1 MSGVRPE
8 QFVPLAVV
16 RRSGV
21 DESVHFG
28 ACVGLA
34 SDGSIAF
41 SLGDPHIQIFP
52 RSSTKPLQALATV
65 RAGLLL
71 PPEKLAL
78 VCSSHNGEDAHQ
90 NMVLEI
96 LSEFGLSENDLGN
109 TADHPMHID
118 SAHAAI
124 RNGKPKSALQMGC
137 SGKHSGMLATCVING
152 WPTTGYLEQAH
163 PLQQA
168 ITATIADVTGKDASA
183 IGVDGCGA
191 PAHVIELVGMAR
203 AMRAMA
209 IGEAGDSGLQ
219 IYAAMSQ
226 FPFMVGGT
234 GRDVTTIVSAVPG
247 LFAKDGADAVYVAG
261 MADGRAVALKLSD
274 GSGRGAPT
282 VLLAALHKLGIDVS
296 AVPESIV
303 EVVYG
308 HGKRVGEVRA
318 IGFDA

>member
-16 RRSGV
+16 RRSGI

-41 SLGDPHIQIFP
+41 SFGDPHVQIFP
-52 RSSTKPLQALATV
+52 RSSTKPLQALAMV
-65 RAGLLL
+65 RAGLQL
-71 PPEKLAL
+71 PAEKLAL
-78 VCSSHNGEDAHQ
+78 VCSSHNGEEVHQ

-96 LSEFGLSENDLGN
+96 LAEFGLSENDLGN
-109 TADHPMHID
+109 TPDHPMHTD
-118 SAHAAI
+118 SAHVAI

-163 PLQQA
+163 PLQNA
-168 ITATIADVTGKDASA
+168 ITATIADVTGKDVAA
-183 IGVDGCGA
+183 IGIDGCGA

-203 AMRAMA
+203 AMHAMA

-219 IYAAMSQ
+219 IFEAMSQ

-274 GSGRGAPT
+274 GSGRGTPT

-303 EVVYG
+303 EAVYG

-318 IGFDA
+318 IGFD